1 MLKTLKNFIHMLL
14 FAKMLEYGILVI
26 NEFCAH
32 AAVFKVDSA
41 FLILMGSPFLRG
53 TVGKA
58 IKHTREELT

>member
-1 MLKTLKNFIHMLL
+1 MLKPLKNFIHMLL

-41 FLILMGSPFLRG
+41 FVILIGSPFLR
-53 TVGKA
+53 VYSGKS
-58 IKHTREELT
+58 H